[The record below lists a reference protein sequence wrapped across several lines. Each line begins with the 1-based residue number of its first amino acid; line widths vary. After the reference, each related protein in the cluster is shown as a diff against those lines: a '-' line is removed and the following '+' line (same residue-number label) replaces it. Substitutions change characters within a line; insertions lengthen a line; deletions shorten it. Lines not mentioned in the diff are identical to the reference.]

1 MPRPSDIRSIIEQAV
16 AQGLEAALPLLRE
29 DIVNL
34 ATEAVQASAE
44 SNGPSPTAVLSA
56 AATQIQDGSTQA
68 DILRYLLDGCSK
80 FAARVALFVV
90 KGGAV
95 TGWQGTG
102 FENNDLIKG
111 TNLSAGRGLMTDAI
125 GGRVPAAGKASEFDS
140 GFLAA
145 VKSPAEDS
153 CLVLPLVVKDKAA
166 AVIYA
171 DGGTEADGAY
181 DASALS
187 VLTRFA
193 ALWLETATTRRSDG
207 GIAAVQEPEPA
218 PTAMASA
225 AATFTRPAVPAA
237 PQAAPQAA
245 PVAQSFSSADEADLH
260 KKARR
265 FAKLLVEE
273 IMLYNQAKVAQGKKN
288 QDLYTRLRDDIE
300 KSRATYD
307 KRYAESAVAAA
318 NYFNQE
324 LIRILADND
333 VSLMGDGFPR

>member
-16 AQGLEAALPLLRE
+16 AQGLEAALPGLRD
-29 DIVNL
+29 DIVAR
-34 ATEAVQASAE
+34 ATEAVEGVAQSKE
-44 SNGPSPTAVLSA
+44 PSPTALLSG
-56 AATQIQDGSTQA
+56 AATHIQEGNSQA
-68 DILRYLLDGCSK
+68 EILRYLLDGCSR

-90 KGGAV
+90 KGGTV
-95 TGWQGTG
+95 TGWQGNG
-102 FENNDLIKG
+102 FENNELLKG

-125 GGRVPAAGKASEFDS
+125 GGRVPAAGKSSDFDA

-145 VKSPAEDS
+145 VKSPAEDA

-166 AVIYA
+166 ALIYA
-171 DGGTEADGAY
+171 DGGTEAEGGF

-193 ALWLETATTRRSDG
+193 ALCLETGTRKGDSG
-207 GIAAVQEPEPA
+207 LAPVQEYESASPVV
-218 PTAMASA
+218 ASA
-225 AATFTRPAVPAA
+225 AASAAMPAA
-237 PQAAPQAA
+237 ASAPAPPAAAPA
-245 PVAQSFSSADEADLH
+245 PQTFSSADEADLH
-260 KKARR
+260 KKAKR

-288 QDLYTRLRDDIE
+288 QDLYTRLREDIE

-307 KRYAESAVAAA
+307 KRYGESAVASA

>member
-34 ATEAVQASAE
+34 ATEAVQASAQ
-44 SNGPSPTAVLSA
+44 SNGPSPTALLSA
-56 AATQIQDGSTQA
+56 AATQIQDGTTQVE
-68 DILRYLLDGCSK
+68 ILRYLLDGCSR

-90 KGGAV
+90 KGGTV
-95 TGWQGTG
+95 SGWQGTG
-102 FENNDLIKG
+102 FENNDLVKG
-111 TNLSAGRGLMTDAI
+111 TNLSTGRGLMTDAI
-125 GGRVPAAGKASEFDS
+125 GGRVPAAGKASEFDT

-145 VKSPAEDS
+145 MKSPAEDA

-171 DGGTEADGAY
+171 DGGTIADGAF

-193 ALWLETATTRRSDG
+193 ALWLETATTRRVDSG
-207 GIAAVQEPEPA
+207 TIPVQEPEPA
-218 PTAMASA
+218 PAAMASA
-225 AATFTRPAVPAA
+225 AATFTGPATPATSPAPPAA
-237 PQAAPQAA
+237 QTFA
-245 PVAQSFSSADEADLH
+245 SSDEADLH
-260 KKARR
+260 KKAKR

-307 KRYAESAVAAA
+307 KRYGESSVAAA

>member
-34 ATEAVQASAE
+34 ATEAVQASAQ
-44 SNGPSPTAVLSA
+44 SNGASPTALLSA
-56 AATQIQDGSTQA
+56 AATQIQDGTTQVE
-68 DILRYLLDGCSK
+68 ILRYLLDGCSM

-90 KGGAV
+90 KGGTV
-95 TGWQGTG
+95 SGWQGTG
-102 FENNDLIKG
+102 FENNDLVKG
-111 TNLSAGRGLMTDAI
+111 TNLSTGRGLMADAI
-125 GGRVPAAGKASEFDS
+125 GGRVPAAGKASEFDT

-145 VKSPAEDS
+145 VKSPAEDA

-171 DGGTEADGAY
+171 DGGTIADGAF

-193 ALWLETATTRRSDG
+193 ALWLETATTRRVDSG
-207 GIAAVQEPEPA
+207 TISVQEPEPA
-218 PTAMASA
+218 QAVVASA
-225 AATFTRPAVPAA
+225 AATFTSPTTPATSPAA
-237 PQAAPQAA
+237 PAAQTFA
-245 PVAQSFSSADEADLH
+245 SSDEADLH
-260 KKARR
+260 KKAKR

-307 KRYAESAVAAA
+307 KRYGESAVAAA